1 MRDFDGQS
9 GPDSG
14 ICTVSVGAKV
24 LLATPRVGAFND
36 DGFNRCFEQLLVDY
50 VGPGDYYRERSQV
63 ALRQDRLL
71 GAVIGAVGGV
81 FPHFFHTESRFAQL
95 TICCLPAPVDRFELF
110 TTYAT

>member
-1 MRDFDGQS
+1 MSGQRFCS
-9 GPDSG
+9 Q
-14 ICTVSVGAKV
+14 
-24 LLATPRVGAFND
+24 LLGSGAFND

-50 VGPGDYYRERSQV
+50 VGPGDYYREWSPV
-63 ALRQDRLL
+63 ALCQDRLL